1 MISIILSCSKNF
13 VIGNH
18 GYIPWSSKEEMK
30 LFDAKT
36 RNNILISNASTIE
49 KLPVFNDRTI
59 ICVSEDN
66 VVNSKNVCLMM
77 KTLDDA
83 INHVKTYFP
92 KKSAFIIGDIKIY
105 REALDKVDKI
115 YMSVSNV
122 FSIGST
128 FDVNIKNWKSKKSK
142 YKNFTYYTLNR
153 KNIGENQYLK
163 ILTFGMNK
171 DTRNGIVKSLFNEN
185 MMFDLRNGFPLL
197 TTKNMFFRGIVE
209 ELLFFLRGETNS
221 KILEEKGVNIWKGN
235 TNREFLDSL
244 GLTGR
249 KEGMMGPMYGYQW
262 RFFNAKYDET
272 SGKPLEKGIDQLKNV
287 ISTIKNNKDSRR
299 IIMTD
304 YNPCQVSQCVLY
316 PCHSIVIQFYVSDGQ
331 LDMFCYNRSQDLF
344 LGVPFNIAS
353 SALLLSIIAKICLLQ
368 PRYTCV

>member
-1 MISIILSCSKNF
+1 M
-13 VIGNH
+13 
-18 GYIPWSSKEEMK
+18 
-30 LFDAKT
+30 
-36 RNNILISNASTIE
+36 
-49 KLPVFNDRTI
+49 
-59 ICVSEDN
+59 
-66 VVNSKNVCLMM
+66 
-77 KTLDDA
+77 
-83 INHVKTYFP
+83 
-92 KKSAFIIGDIKIY
+92 
-105 REALDKVDKI
+105 
-115 YMSVSNV
+115 
-122 FSIGST
+122 
-128 FDVNIKNWKSKKSK
+128 
-142 YKNFTYYTLNR
+142 
-153 KNIGENQYLK
+153 
-163 ILTFGMNK
+163 
-171 DTRNGIVKSLFNEN
+171 
-185 MMFDLRNGFPLL
+185 
-197 TTKNMFFRGIVE
+197 
-209 ELLFFLRGETNS
+209 
-221 KILEEKGVNIWKGN
+221 
-235 TNREFLDSL
+235 DSL

-368 PRYTCV
+368 PRYMYISMGDIHVYEQHMDAVLTQCNRKPFKFPILTIKNVQDIEKIVYEDFILDEYQYHPSMKSEMIP